1 VIFGE
6 LMMNAKQRN
15 RFERHG
21 CANARGQA
29 MVEFALV
36 AGIAMI
42 ILFMA
47 VQFAMIGQ
55 VALALGQM
63 NYQGARYA
71 STHPGCFDSGACVG
85 ADAGKQNIRDY
96 MLSVGSPVFNAN
108 SGNLTVSCL
117 PVIVG
122 TTPRA
127 FGTSIKCTASFT
139 LPSSVL
145 FLRNPFMSL
154 YPGFGIKFPTQLNSS
169 ETTMQ
174 Q

>member
-1 VIFGE
+1 
-6 LMMNAKQRN
+6 MNAKLRTRLEQYRWT
-15 RFERHG
+15 
-21 CANARGQA
+21 NARGQA

-42 ILFMA
+42 ILFVA

-71 STHPGCFDSGACVG
+71 STHPGCGDSTFNGGACIG
-85 ADAGKQNIRDY
+85 SDIGKQNITAY
-96 MLSVGSPVFNAN
+96 MLAVGSPVFNAN
-108 SGNLTVSCL
+108 SSDLTVSCTN
-117 PVIVG
+117 PTDTSTPRPFG
-122 TTPRA
+122 TTI
-127 FGTSIKCTASFT
+127 TCTAQFT

-145 FLRNPFMSL
+145 FLPNPFMSL
-154 YPGFGIKFPTQLNSS
+154 YPGFGIRFPTQLNSS
-169 ETTMQ
+169 ETAMQ

>member
-1 VIFGE
+1 
-6 LMMNAKQRN
+6 MNAKVRN
-15 RFERHG
+15 RLVRNG
-21 CANARGQA
+21 RANARGQA

-42 ILFMA
+42 ILFVA

-71 STHPGCFDSGACVG
+71 STHPGCGDATFGACIG
-85 ADAGKQNIRDY
+85 SDIGKQNITAY
-96 MLSVGSPVFNAN
+96 MLSVGSPIFNAN
-108 SGNLTVSCL
+108 SGNLTVSCTN
-117 PVIVG
+117 P
-122 TTPRA
+122 TNNTPRP
-127 FGTSIKCTASFT
+127 FGTQITCTASFT

-145 FLRNPFMSL
+145 FLPNPFMSL

-169 ETTMQ
+169 ETAMQ

>member
-1 VIFGE
+1 
-6 LMMNAKQRN
+6 MMNAKQRN
-15 RFERHG
+15 RPERHG
-21 CANARGQA
+21 RANARGQA

-42 ILFMA
+42 ILFVA
-47 VQFAMIGQ
+47 VQMAMIGQ

-71 STHPGCFDSGACVG
+71 STHPGCGDKTFNGGSCIG
-85 ADAGKQNIRDY
+85 ADAGKQNITAY
-96 MLSVGSPVFNAN
+96 MLAVGSPVFNSN
-108 SGNLTVSCL
+108 SSNLSVRCT
-117 PVIVG
+117 PDPG
-122 TTPRA
+122 TTTPRA
-127 FGTSIKCTASFT
+127 FGTSITCTAAFT

-145 FLRNPFMSL
+145 FLPNPFMSL
-154 YPGFGIKFPTQLNSS
+154 YPGFGINFPTQLNSS